1 MALALWF
8 VCQAQIVR
16 GDAAAAKSTA
26 DELLR
31 LSEEH
36 GLPQTRATAMAYL
49 GWAVG
54 QTDDVN
60 RGMRSLEEG
69 FAIFSRLGV
78 RSHLC
83 LMFCLLAETYLA
95 AGQYQK
101 GLEQADLAI
110 ATSSEIGDRWCLPRI
125 HTVRARILQTSRQ
138 VDGAEASLRMA
149 LDIAMAQ
156 SAKGCAV
163 AGGRLAGAALAR
175 SRQAAAGAR
184 TACARVRLVRRR
196 IGHCRF
202 A

>member
-1 MALALWF
+1 M
-8 VCQAQIVR
+8 VCCQAQIVR
-16 GDAAAAKSTA
+16 GEAAAAKSTA

-101 GLEQADLAI
+101 GLEQADAI
-110 ATSSEIGDRWCLPRI
+110 CRRKVLEVLVQSLILRRSPPLHRPIIFGN
-125 HTVRARILQTSRQ
+125 VRADLCGTRAF
-138 VDGAEASLRMA
+138 GA
-149 LDIAMAQ
+149 
-156 SAKGCAV
+156 
-163 AGGRLAGAALAR
+163 
-175 SRQAAAGAR
+175 
-184 TACARVRLVRRR
+184 
-196 IGHCRF
+196 
-202 A
+202 